1 MLCPLLALV
10 CLSAPPM
17 FAQRPGGGAASS
29 EEGGSKPPASLAART
44 ANMQHRSG
52 LLGLDYDARAGKVY
66 LEVPMTANAAHTE
79 SPEYIYAIS
88 LVHGTGSNDLG
99 MDRGQL
105 GGVGE
110 GPSSSLVK
118 FVRSGPKVLLM
129 QPNERFRSSSD
140 DPNVVKTVNESFAES
155 VMASFKV
162 EAEGPDGSL
171 LLDATDFFVRDARGA
186 ATVLNQLKQGTY
198 RFDPNRSALVPDEI
212 KAFPKNIAVESIIT
226 VASEGG
232 MAGRYVRDV
241 TPNPSAMTVHERQML
256 IELPPP
262 GFVPRK
268 FSPRAGYFDH
278 SFRDYTVPQGEDME
292 QQFISRFRLIKKD
305 PDCKTSCEAVQ
316 PIQYYVDNGAQEPLR
331 SALLEGARWWDQ
343 AYQAA
348 GWAPGTFKVDILP
361 NGADPMDIR
370 YNMIQWVHRYT
381 RGWSYGSSITDPRT
395 GEIIKGNVTLGS
407 LRSRQDYMIAE
418 ALLSPYK
425 DGKAPDP
432 AHDPMLALVLQR
444 IRQLAAHETGH
455 TIGLAHSY
463 AASTFPHDLDVTTSV
478 MEYPHPYF
486 ALDKN
491 GNVDSSH
498 AYPVNIGIWDKTAID
513 YGYREFDKGGK
524 AVEDNAAL
532 ESILE
537 KSEKTG
543 MVFLTDQD
551 ARPLGSASPIAHLW
565 DNGTEPSEELNRV
578 LAVREAAMKRFGVNA
593 IRNGEPLAEI
603 EDKLVVLYLFHR
615 YQLEAT
621 IKEIGGLDYRFNIRG
636 DGQMMPQIV
645 SDARQQAAIDAAL
658 KTISPEVLTI
668 PENLLAIMPPRPP
681 GLQKT
686 RESFPSET
694 GMTFD
699 PIATAEA
706 AADLTLQE
714 LFNPE
719 RASRIV
725 QYHMRNPPSKTS
737 LRVLMEA
744 VSKETARRIDG
755 GHTMS
760 SEVER
765 AVEFRGL
772 EAMLG
777 LAVDPAASSQARAIA
792 LYHAEDLLKQWTT
805 EAMPTDSA
813 EAIHRKAMIARIEE
827 FKKNP
832 DKFVPAKAIEAPPGM
847 PIGDED
853 EFGDIVF

>member
-1 MLCPLLALV
+1 
-10 CLSAPPM
+10 
-17 FAQRPGGGAASS
+17 
-29 EEGGSKPPASLAART
+29 
-44 ANMQHRSG
+44 MQHKPG
-52 LLGLDYDARAGKVY
+52 MIALDYDARAGKVY
-66 LEVPMTANAAHTE
+66 MEVPLSANAEHTE
-79 SPEYIYAIS
+79 SPEYIYAVS

-110 GPSSSLVK
+110 GSSTGIVK

-129 QPNERFRSSSD
+129 QPNLRFRSSSG
-140 DPNVVKTVNESFAES
+140 DPNVVKAVTDSFAES
-155 VMASFKV
+155 VMAGFTV
-162 EAEGPDGSL
+162 AAEGPDGTV

-186 ATVLNQLKQGTY
+186 ASVLNMQKQGQY
-198 RFDPNRSALVPDEI
+198 RFDAMRSALVPEEI
-212 KAFPKNIAVESIIT
+212 KAFPKNIAVEAMVT

-232 MAGRYVRDV
+232 MTGRYVRDV
-241 TPNPSAMTVHERQML
+241 TPNPSAMTVHERQMF
-256 IELPPP
+256 IEMPPP
-262 GFVPRK
+262 GFTPRK
-268 FSPRAGYFDH
+268 FSPRAGFFDR
-278 SFRDYTVPQGEDME
+278 SYRDYTVPQGEQME
-292 QQFISRFRLIKKD
+292 VQQIERFRLIKKD
-305 PDCKTSCEAVQ
+305 PNCKSSCEAVQ

-331 SALLEGARWWDQ
+331 TALLEGARWWDQ
-343 AYQAA
+343 AFQAA

-370 YNMIQWVHRYT
+370 YNMIQWVHRYS
-381 RGWSYGSSITDPRT
+381 RGWSYGSAISDPRT

-407 LRSRQDYMIAE
+407 LRSRQDYLIGE
-418 ALLSPYK
+418 ALTSPYK

-432 AHDPMLALVLQR
+432 AKDPILAMVLQR

-463 AASTFPHDLDVTTSV
+463 AASTFPHAPDETMSV
-478 MEYPHPYF
+478 MEYPHPWIT
-486 ALDKN
+486 LDKN
-491 GNVDSSH
+491 GNVDLSH
-498 AYPVNIGIWDKTAID
+498 AYPVNIGVWDKVAID

-524 AVEDNAAL
+524 AVEDDAAL
-532 ESILE
+532 EAILE

-565 DNGTEPSEELNRV
+565 DNGTEPSEELERV
-578 LAVREAAMKRFGVNA
+578 LKVREVALKNFGINA
-593 IRNGEPLAEI
+593 IRNGQPLAQL
-603 EDKLVVLYLFHR
+603 EDTLVLAYLFHR

-621 IKEIGGLDYRFNIRG
+621 IKEIGGLDYRYNMRG

-645 SDARQQAAIDAAL
+645 SDARQQKAIEATL
-658 KTISPEVLTI
+658 KTLSPEVLTL
-668 PENLLAIMPPRPP
+668 PESLLAILPPRPP

-694 GMTFD
+694 GLTFD

-737 LRVLMEA
+737 LRVIMEA

-755 GHTMS
+755 GHTIS

-772 EAMLG
+772 ETMLG
-777 LAVDPAASSQARAIA
+777 LAVNPQASSQVRAIA
-792 LYHAEDLLKQWTT
+792 LYHINDLLKQWTT
-805 EAMPTDSA
+805 EPLPTDSA
-813 EAIHRKAMIARIEE
+813 EAIHRQGMIARIEE

-832 DKFVPAKAIEAPPGM
+832 DKFVPEKPLEAPPGM
-847 PIGDED
+847 PIGDDGEYD
-853 EFGDIVF
+853 DGIF

>member
-1 MLCPLLALV
+1 MLCPLLALACV
-10 CLSAPPM
+10 VAQPI
-17 FAQRPGGGAASS
+17 FAQRPGGGGGSS
-29 EEGGSKPPASLAART
+29 EDSSKPLATIAART
-44 ANMQHRSG
+44 ANMQHKPG
-52 LLGLDYDARAGKVY
+52 MIALDYDARAGKVY
-66 LEVPMTANAAHTE
+66 MEVPMTGNSAHTE
-79 SPEYIYAIS
+79 SPEYIYATT

-129 QPNERFRSSSD
+129 QPNIRFRSSSD
-140 DPNVVKTVNESFAES
+140 DPNVVKGVTDSFAES
-155 VMASFKV
+155 VMAGFTV
-162 EAEGPDGSL
+162 QAEGPDGTL

-186 ATVLNQLKQGTY
+186 AQVLNQMKQGQY
-198 RFDPNRSALVPDEI
+198 RFDPARSALVPDEI
-212 KAFPKNIAVESIIT
+212 KSFPKNIAVESVIT

-232 MAGRYVRDV
+232 MTGRYVRDV

-262 GFVPRK
+262 GFTPRK
-268 FSPRAGYFDH
+268 FSPRSGFSDH
-278 SFRDYTVPQGEDME
+278 SYRDYTVPQGDDME
-292 QQFISRFRLIKKD
+292 QQLIARFRLIKKD
-305 PDCKTSCEAVQ
+305 PNCKTSCEAVQ
-316 PIQYYVDNGAQEPLR
+316 PIQYYVDNAAQEPLR

-343 AYQAA
+343 AFQAA
-348 GWAPGTFKVDILP
+348 GWAPGTFKVDVLP

-381 RGWSYGSSITDPRT
+381 RGWSYGASITDPRT

-418 ALLSPYK
+418 AMLSPYK
-425 DGKAPDP
+425 DGKALDP
-432 AHDPMLALVLQR
+432 ANDPMLKLVLQR

-455 TIGLAHSY
+455 TIGLAHNY
-463 AASTFPHDLDVTTSV
+463 AASTFPHAEDVTTSV
-478 MEYPHPYF
+478 MEYPHPWITV
-486 ALDKN
+486 DKA
-491 GNVDSSH
+491 GKIDTSH

-524 AVEDNAAL
+524 PVEDPAAL
-532 ESILE
+532 EAILE

-551 ARPLGSASPIAHLW
+551 ARPLGSPSPIAHLW
-565 DNGTEPSEELNRV
+565 DNGTEPSEELLRT
-578 LAVREAAMKRFGVNA
+578 LQVREVAMKNFGINA
-593 IRNGEPLAEI
+593 IKNGEPLADL

-621 IKEIGGLDYRFNIRG
+621 IKEIGGLDYRANTRG
-636 DGQMMPQIV
+636 DGQMMPTVV

-658 KTISPEVLTI
+658 KTLSPEVLTI
-668 PENLLAIMPPRPP
+668 PESLLAILPPRPV
-681 GLQKT
+681 GTQKT
-686 RESFPSET
+686 RESFAAET

-699 PIATAEA
+699 PIAVAES

-719 RASRIV
+719 RDSRIV

-772 EAMLG
+772 ETMLG
-777 LAVDPAASSQARAIA
+777 LAVDPAASSQVRAIA
-792 LYHAEDLLKQWTT
+792 LYHIEDLLKQWTT
-805 EAMPTDSA
+805 EPMPTDSA
-813 EAIHRKAMIARIEE
+813 EAIHRKAMIARIED
-827 FKKNP
+827 FKRSP
-832 DKFVPAKAIEAPPGM
+832 DKFVPVKPIEAPPGM

-853 EFGDIVF
+853 EFDIY